1 MSVYTCTDARENLP
15 RLLNEAKKNIEVIIN
30 NNGETFKLIKVE
42 IKKGSGLD
50 VPGINFDVSTDELV
64 SFVRNARENRL

>member
-15 RLLNEAKKNIEVIIN
+15 ELLNEVKKNIEVIIS
-30 NNGETFKLIKVE
+30 NNGETFKLIKVD
-42 IKKGSGLD
+42 IRQGAGLD
-50 VPGINFDVSTDELV
+50 VPGVSFDVSTDELV